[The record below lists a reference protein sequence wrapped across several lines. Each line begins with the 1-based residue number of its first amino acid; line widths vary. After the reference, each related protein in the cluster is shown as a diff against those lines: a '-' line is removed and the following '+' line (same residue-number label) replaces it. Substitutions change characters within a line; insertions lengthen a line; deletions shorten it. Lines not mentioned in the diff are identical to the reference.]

1 MSFKIIIFIILLVT
15 PPYGWV
21 GLFLWLVWHA
31 TCEDLKKQKEKAP
44 QAPAA
49 PADPAPAAKVASEPE
64 PELLMAKVNNGRCD
78 LYNCS
83 DGAYVRSL
91 GSDVVQASTGRDYV
105 AIVTQ
110 QGYADIYNAS
120 TGSYV
125 RRQSSDAVSAQ
136 IQGDDIAITDK
147 NGRVNLYNLPNG
159 SYRRT
164 L

>member
-1 MSFKIIIFIILLVT
+1 MSLKIIIFIILLVT

-31 TCEDLKKQKEKAP
+31 TCEDLKKKKAEA
-44 QAPAA
+44 QHASAA
-49 PADPAPAAKVASEPE
+49 PTPAAKAEPEPE
-64 PELLMAKVNNGRCD
+64 PELLMAKVSNGRCD
-78 LYNCS
+78 LYRVS
-83 DGAYVRSL
+83 DGAYVRSH

-105 AIVTQ
+105 AVVTRD
-110 QGYADIYNAS
+110 GYADIYNAS

-147 NGRVNLYNLPNG
+147 HGRVNLYNLPNG